1 MTAQHCSSGSPAT
14 SASPARPSTRSFCR
28 GVAPLSSYFFKHA
41 LVQDAAYSTLW
52 ENWRS
57 PASEWVRS
65 FAITTTPNDLC
76 AQLHNRIS
84 VVLKPEAIT
93 RHGSPSLGCPPR
105 SAGTKMGRAFNQSS
119 DMSAFRLAV
128 FTLLV
133 LCWGSAAPAQ
143 MKANSFIDAATLL
156 KICDNDTPEFK
167 KICHAYLSGIADG
180 VTASQATG
188 TSKPLLCIPPGTT
201 PSHLRAALRASLKQ
215 HDSLDFGGG
224 SSALAAILFAY
235 PCPAGR

>member
-1 MTAQHCSSGSPAT
+1 MSSKT
-14 SASPARPSTRSFCR
+14 
-28 GVAPLSSYFFKHA
+28 
-41 LVQDAAYSTLW
+41 
-52 ENWRS
+52 
-57 PASEWVRS
+57 
-65 FAITTTPNDLC
+65 ITFG
-76 AQLHNRIS
+76 IW
-84 VVLKPEAIT
+84 
-93 RHGSPSLGCPPR
+93 
-105 SAGTKMGRAFNQSS
+105 AGHSIKSS

-156 KICDNDTPEFK
+156 RICDNEAPDFTK
-167 KICHAYLSGIADG
+167 VCHAYLSGIADG
-180 VTASQATG
+180 VTALQATG
-188 TSKPLLCIPPGTT
+188 NLKSLLCIPPGTT

-215 HDSLDFGGG
+215 HDSLNFGGG

>member
-1 MTAQHCSSGSPAT
+1 VRNSVQCFPSCNIHCS
-14 SASPARPSTRSFCR
+14 
-28 GVAPLSSYFFKHA
+28 
-41 LVQDAAYSTLW
+41 
-52 ENWRS
+52 
-57 PASEWVRS
+57 
-65 FAITTTPNDLC
+65 
-76 AQLHNRIS
+76 
-84 VVLKPEAIT
+84 
-93 RHGSPSLGCPPR
+93 
-105 SAGTKMGRAFNQSS
+105 GRNGPGIQSSS

-133 LCWGSAAPAQ
+133 LCWGSGAPAQ

-156 KICDNDTPEFK
+156 RICDNDTPEFK